1 MNNTTK
7 TLLLH
12 LKTLGDLTRMRLL
25 ALCRQGECSVSE
37 LTRVIGQSQP
47 RISQQLK
54 QLCDADLLERFRDG
68 KRVFYRV
75 PAAAAEKSALRPIL
89 ELIPEEDPVFR
100 EDRKLLR
107 ERRVDDRSA
116 NAKGEVVDEASSRAL
131 HRAILDLTVTA
142 PIGDLLDVGC
152 GRGAI
157 LKLLSS
163 RANRA
168 VGVDIDA
175 NARQLARAE
184 LMLADMPNCSLR
196 QGDMYRLPF
205 SDGEFNT
212 IIIDD
217 VLANAKKPVR
227 ALEEA
232 RRLLKPGGRLFILE
246 SVRQRSS
253 TQLQK
258 SLAQWSAAANL
269 RLSPAR
275 FAPKKNPAW
284 LLSVA
289 TPSDIVKSAKKITRQ
304 NDQAL

>member
-1 MNNTTK
+1 MKPSTE
-7 TLLLH
+7 TLLLY
-12 LKTLGDLTRMRLL
+12 LKTLGDPTRMRLV
-25 ALCRQGECSVSE
+25 ALCRHGECSVSE

-54 QLCDADLLERFRDG
+54 QLCDAGLLERFRDG

-75 PAAAAEKSALRPIL
+75 PAKAASSASLRQLL
-89 ELIPEEDPVFR
+89 ELIPDKDPVFR
-100 EDRKLLR
+100 EDAKLLH
-107 ERRVDDRSA
+107 ERRGTRVGDNVVGDA
-116 NAKGEVVDEASSRAL
+116 NDAPHRAL

-157 LKLLSS
+157 LKLLAS

-184 LMLADMPNCSLR
+184 LMLAGIPNCSLR
-196 QGDMYRLPF
+196 KGDMYRLPF
-205 SDGEFNT
+205 DDAEFNT

-246 SVRQRSS
+246 SVAERSS
-253 TQLQK
+253 AQLQK
-258 SLAQWSAAANL
+258 SLAEWSATAAL

-275 FAPKKNPAW
+275 FAPKKRPVW

-289 TPSDIVKSAKKITRQ
+289 TPADSRNVA
-304 NDQAL
+304 A